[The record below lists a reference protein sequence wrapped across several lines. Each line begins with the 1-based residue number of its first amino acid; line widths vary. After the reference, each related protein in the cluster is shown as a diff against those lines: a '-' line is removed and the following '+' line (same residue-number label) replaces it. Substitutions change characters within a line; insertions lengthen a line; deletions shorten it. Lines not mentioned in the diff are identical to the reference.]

1 MMLSLRTKLLLSNML
16 SCLLGSVS
24 GALVWLTLGDDT
36 LWLAIIV
43 MLAVC
48 YFCSMW
54 LTRRLSDSL
63 RALEIGLLNF
73 KDNDFSVSL
82 HPYGEPQL
90 DALVS
95 LYNQASAKLRSERQF
110 IYQRE
115 LMLDKVIQNSPNVM
129 LLIDDNQRVIY
140 ANGAARH
147 LFNQGVKVEG
157 MLLPELVVTLPDALK
172 TALNSEQE
180 GLFSMGSSDSTS
192 DDVDN
197 NADSNADSSADSNAD
212 SNADSSDV
220 ETWHISRGRFTQ
232 NNQQHHLILLKQLT
246 KELNRQEVAVWKKVI
261 RIISHELN
269 NSVAPIASM
278 VNSGKFLTQHLDND
292 KLQLIFDTIENRT
305 THLSQFISHYAQFS
319 KLPLPQKELIDWTK
333 MTQQLAQ
340 QYPFRLLSALPKTAI
355 KLDAVQLEQVLI
367 NLLKNAHE
375 SGSSADNVALSF
387 DETIHPL
394 AGLLIKVDDQGSGM
408 SSEVLSQAL
417 LPFYSTKQSGTGI
430 GLPLC
435 REIIEAHGGRIS
447 MQNRPQG
454 GLSVKVWLP
463 AQQS

>member
-1 MMLSLRTKLLLSNML
+1 MMLSLRTKLLISNML
-16 SCLLGSVS
+16 SCLLGAMS

-54 LTRRLSDSL
+54 LTRRLSESL
-63 RALEIGLLNF
+63 QALEIGLLNF

-129 LLIDDNQRVIY
+129 LLIDNSQRVIY

-157 MLLPELVVTLPDALK
+157 MLLPDLVVMLPDTLKAALS
-172 TALNSEQE
+172 SEQE
-180 GLFSMGSSDSTS
+180 GLFSMGGSGADGVDSH
-192 DDVDN
+192 
-197 NADSNADSSADSNAD
+197 SNTD
-212 SNADSSDV
+212 ADSSDV

-278 VNSGKFLTQHLDND
+278 VNSGKFLTQHLDNS

-305 THLSQFISHYAQFS
+305 THLSQFISHYAQFA
-319 KLPLPQKELIDWTK
+319 KLPLPQKASIDWAK

-340 QYPFRLLSALPKTAI
+340 QYPFKLLSPLPIKPI
-355 KLDAVQLEQVLI
+355 KLDAVQLEQVFI

-375 SGSSADNVALSF
+375 SGAEADTVSITF
-387 DETIHPL
+387 EEVTHPIN
-394 AGLLIKVDDQGSGM
+394 GLLIKVDDQGCGM

-447 MQNRPQG
+447 MQNRPEG

-463 AQQS
+463 SQQD

>member
-1 MMLSLRTKLLLSNML
+1 MLSLRTKLLLSNML

-197 NADSNADSSADSNAD
+197 NAGSNAGSNADNNAD
-212 SNADSSDV
+212 SNDV

-340 QYPFRLLSALPKTAI
+340 QYPFRLLSALPQTAI

-454 GLSVKVWLP
+454 GLSVKLWLP
-463 AQQS
+463 AQP

>member
-1 MMLSLRTKLLLSNML
+1 MILSLRTKLLLSNML

-24 GALVWLTLGDDT
+24 GALVWLTLGDES
-36 LWLAIIV
+36 LWLAVLV
-43 MLAVC
+43 MLAIC

-115 LMLDKVIQNSPNVM
+115 LMLDKVIQNSPNAM

-147 LFNQGVKVEG
+147 LFNQGIKVEG
-157 MLLPELVVTLPDALK
+157 MLLPELIVTLPDALK
-172 TALNSEQE
+172 AALNSEQE

-197 NADSNADSSADSNAD
+197 NAD

-340 QYPFRLLSALPKTAI
+340 QYPFRLLSALPQTAI

>member
-1 MMLSLRTKLLLSNML
+1 MLSLRTKLLLSNML
-16 SCLLGSVS
+16 SCLLGAMS

-54 LTRRLSDSL
+54 LTRRLSESL
-63 RALEIGLLNF
+63 QALEIGLLNF

-129 LLIDDNQRVIY
+129 LLIDDSQRVIY

-157 MLLPELVVTLPDALK
+157 MLLPDLVVMLPDTLKAALS
-172 TALNSEQE
+172 SEQE
-180 GLFSMGSSDSTS
+180 GLFSMGGSGADGVDSH
-192 DDVDN
+192 
-197 NADSNADSSADSNAD
+197 SNTD
-212 SNADSSDV
+212 ADSSDV

-278 VNSGKFLTQHLDND
+278 VNSGKFLTQHLDNS

-305 THLSQFISHYAQFS
+305 THLSQFISHYAQFA
-319 KLPLPQKELIDWTK
+319 KLPLPQKALIDWTK

-340 QYPFRLLSALPKTAI
+340 QYPFNLLSPLPVNPI
-355 KLDAVQLEQVLI
+355 KLDAVQLEQVFI

-375 SGSSADNVALSF
+375 SGTQADTVSLMF
-387 DETIHPL
+387 EEVTHPVN
-394 AGLLIKVDDQGSGM
+394 GLLVKVEDQGSGM

-447 MQNRPQG
+447 MQNRVEG

-463 AQQS
+463 VQQG

>member
-1 MMLSLRTKLLLSNML
+1 MLSLRTKLLISNML
-16 SCLLGSVS
+16 SCLLGAMS

-54 LTRRLSDSL
+54 LTRRLSESL
-63 RALEIGLLNF
+63 QALEIGLLNF

-129 LLIDDNQRVIY
+129 LLIDDSQRVIY

-157 MLLPELVVTLPDALK
+157 MLLPDLVVMLPDTLKAALS
-172 TALNSEQE
+172 SEQE
-180 GLFSMGSSDSTS
+180 GLFSMGGSGADGVDSH
-192 DDVDN
+192 
-197 NADSNADSSADSNAD
+197 SNTD
-212 SNADSSDV
+212 ADSSDV

-278 VNSGKFLTQHLDND
+278 VNSGKFLTQHLDNS

-305 THLSQFISHYAQFS
+305 THLSQFISHYAQFA
-319 KLPLPQKELIDWTK
+319 KLPLPQKASIDWAK

-340 QYPFRLLSALPKTAI
+340 QYPFNLLSPLPVKPI
-355 KLDAVQLEQVLI
+355 KLDAVQLEQVFI

-375 SGSSADNVALSF
+375 SGAVADTVSITF
-387 DETIHPL
+387 EEVTHPIN
-394 AGLLIKVDDQGSGM
+394 GLLIKVDDQGCGM

-447 MQNRPQG
+447 MQNRVEG

-463 AQQS
+463 SQQD

>member
-1 MMLSLRTKLLLSNML
+1 MLSLRTKLLFSNML
-16 SCLLGSVS
+16 SCLLGAIS

-54 LTRRLSDSL
+54 LTRRLSESL
-63 RALEIGLLNF
+63 QALEIGLLNF

-129 LLIDDNQRVIY
+129 LLIDDSQRVIY

-157 MLLPELVVTLPDALK
+157 MLLPDLVVMLPDTLKAALS
-172 TALNSEQE
+172 SEQE
-180 GLFSMGSSDSTS
+180 GLFSMGGSGVDGVDSH
-192 DDVDN
+192 
-197 NADSNADSSADSNAD
+197 SNTD
-212 SNADSSDV
+212 ADSSDV

-278 VNSGKFLTQHLDND
+278 VNSGKFLTQHLDD
-292 KLQLIFDTIENRT
+292 SKLQLIFDTIENRT
-305 THLSQFISHYAQFS
+305 THLSQFISHYAQFA
-319 KLPLPQKELIDWTK
+319 KLPLPQKTLIDWAK

-340 QYPFRLLSALPKTAI
+340 QYPFKLLSPLPTMPI
-355 KLDAVQLEQVLI
+355 KLDAVQLEQVFI

-375 SGSSADNVALSF
+375 SGAEADTVSLMF
-387 DETIHPL
+387 EEVTHPVN
-394 AGLLIKVDDQGSGM
+394 GLLVKIEDQGSGM
-408 SSEVLSQAL
+408 STEVLSQAL

-447 MQNRPQG
+447 MQNRVEG

-463 AQQS
+463 VQQG

>member
-16 SCLLGSVS
+16 SCLLGTMS

-54 LTRRLSDSL
+54 LTRRLSESL
-63 RALEIGLLNF
+63 QALEIGLLNF

-129 LLIDDNQRVIY
+129 LLIDDSQRVIY

-157 MLLPELVVTLPDALK
+157 MLLPDLVVMLPDTLKAALS
-172 TALNSEQE
+172 SEQE
-180 GLFSMGSSDSTS
+180 GLFSMGGSGADGVDSH
-192 DDVDN
+192 
-197 NADSNADSSADSNAD
+197 SNTD
-212 SNADSSDV
+212 ADSSDV

-278 VNSGKFLTQHLDND
+278 VNSGKFLTQHLDNS

-305 THLSQFISHYAQFS
+305 THLSQFISHYAQFA
-319 KLPLPQKELIDWTK
+319 KLPLPQKALIDWTK

-340 QYPFRLLSALPKTAI
+340 QYPFNLLSPLPVNPI
-355 KLDAVQLEQVLI
+355 KLDAVQLEQVFI

-375 SGSSADNVALSF
+375 SGTQADTVSLMF
-387 DETIHPL
+387 EEVTHPVN
-394 AGLLIKVDDQGSGM
+394 GLLVKVEDQGSGM

-447 MQNRPQG
+447 MQNRVEG

-463 AQQS
+463 SLQG

>member
-16 SCLLGSVS
+16 SCLLGAMS

-129 LLIDDNQRVIY
+129 LLIDDSQRVIY

-157 MLLPELVVTLPDALK
+157 MLLPDLVVMLPDTLKAALS
-172 TALNSEQE
+172 SEQE
-180 GLFSMGSSDSTS
+180 GLFSMGGSGA

-197 NADSNADSSADSNAD
+197 HSNTD
-212 SNADSSDV
+212 ADSSDV

-278 VNSGKFLTQHLDND
+278 VNSGKFLTQHLDNS

-305 THLSQFISHYAQFS
+305 THLSQFISHYAQFA
-319 KLPLPQKELIDWTK
+319 KLPLPQKALIDWTK

-340 QYPFRLLSALPKTAI
+340 QYPFNLLSPLPVKPI
-355 KLDAVQLEQVLI
+355 KLDAVQLEQVFI

-375 SGSSADNVALSF
+375 SGTQADTVSLMF
-387 DETIHPL
+387 EEVTHPVN
-394 AGLLIKVDDQGSGM
+394 GLLVKVEDQGSGM

-447 MQNRPQG
+447 MQNRPEG

-463 AQQS
+463 SQQS

>member
-1 MMLSLRTKLLLSNML
+1 MLSLRTKVVLSNML
-16 SCLLGSVS
+16 SCLLAAMA
-24 GALVWLTLGDDT
+24 GALVWLTLGDNS
-36 LWLAIIV
+36 LWLAV
-43 MLAVC
+43 LLMLAVC

-54 LTRRLSDSL
+54 LTKRLSDSL
-63 RALEIGLLNF
+63 QALEIGLLNF

-129 LLIDDNQRVIY
+129 LLVDDSQRVIY

-147 LFNQGVKVEG
+147 LFNHGVKVEG
-157 MLLPELVVTLPDALK
+157 MLLPELIAMLPEALK

-180 GLFSMGSSDSTS
+180 GLFSMGSSSGDSI
-192 DDVDN
+192 DEN
-197 NADSNADSSADSNAD
+197 
-212 SNADSSDV
+212 DV

-278 VNSGKFLTQHLDND
+278 VNSGRFLTQHLDNT

-305 THLSQFISHYAQFS
+305 SHLSQFISHYAQFA
-319 KLPLPQKELIDWTK
+319 KLPLPQKQLIDWSK

-340 QYPFRLLSALPKTAI
+340 QYPFQVLSPLPQIPI

-375 SGSSADNVALSF
+375 SGADADTVALIF
-387 DETIHPL
+387 EDITHPV
-394 AGLLIKVDDQGSGM
+394 AGLLIKVNDQGSGM

-447 MQNRPQG
+447 LQSRPEG

-463 AQQS
+463 AQHS

>member
-197 NADSNADSSADSNAD
+197 NAD

>member
-1 MMLSLRTKLLLSNML
+1 MMLSLRTKLLFSNML
-16 SCLLGSVS
+16 SCLLGVMS

-54 LTRRLSDSL
+54 LTRRLSESL
-63 RALEIGLLNF
+63 QALEIGLLNF

-129 LLIDDNQRVIY
+129 LLIDDSQRVIY

-157 MLLPELVVTLPDALK
+157 MLLPDLVVMLPDTLKAALS
-172 TALNSEQE
+172 SEQE
-180 GLFSMGSSDSTS
+180 GLFSMGGSGA

-197 NADSNADSSADSNAD
+197 HSNTD
-212 SNADSSDV
+212 ADSSDV

-278 VNSGKFLTQHLDND
+278 VNSGKFLTQHLDD
-292 KLQLIFDTIENRT
+292 SKLQLIFDTIENRT
-305 THLSQFISHYAQFS
+305 THLSQFISHYAQFA
-319 KLPLPQKELIDWTK
+319 KLPLPQKALIDWTK

-340 QYPFRLLSALPKTAI
+340 QYPFNLLSPLPVNPI
-355 KLDAVQLEQVLI
+355 KLDAVQLEQVFI

-375 SGSSADNVALSF
+375 SGTQADTVSLMF
-387 DETIHPL
+387 EEVTHPVN
-394 AGLLIKVDDQGSGM
+394 GLLVKVEDQGSGM

-463 AQQS
+463 AQQG

>member
-1 MMLSLRTKLLLSNML
+1 MLSLRTKLLISNML
-16 SCLLGSVS
+16 SCLLGAMS

-54 LTRRLSDSL
+54 LTRRLSESL
-63 RALEIGLLNF
+63 QALEIGLLNF

-129 LLIDDNQRVIY
+129 LLIDDSQRVIY

-157 MLLPELVVTLPDALK
+157 MLLPDLVVMLPDTLKAALS
-172 TALNSEQE
+172 SEQE
-180 GLFSMGSSDSTS
+180 GLFSMGGSGADGVDSH
-192 DDVDN
+192 
-197 NADSNADSSADSNAD
+197 SNTD
-212 SNADSSDV
+212 ADSSDV

-278 VNSGKFLTQHLDND
+278 VNSGKFLTQHLDD
-292 KLQLIFDTIENRT
+292 SKLQLIFDTIENRT
-305 THLSQFISHYAQFS
+305 THLSQFISHYAQFA
-319 KLPLPQKELIDWTK
+319 KLPLPQIQLIDWPK
-333 MTQQLAQ
+333 MTQQLVQ
-340 QYPFRLLSALPKTAI
+340 QYPFKVLSPLPKTPI
-355 KLDAVQLEQVLI
+355 KLDTVQLEQVLI

-375 SGSSADNVALSF
+375 SGSSAESVALIF
-387 DETIHPL
+387 EEITHPVV
-394 AGLLIKVDDQGSGM
+394 GLLIKVEDEGSGM

-447 MQNRPQG
+447 MQNRPEG

-463 AQQS
+463 SQQG

>member
-1 MMLSLRTKLLLSNML
+1 MLSLRTKLLFSNML

-147 LFNQGVKVEG
+147 LFNQGIKVEG
-157 MLLPELVVTLPDALK
+157 MLLPELIVTLPDALK
-172 TALNSEQE
+172 AALNSEQE

-197 NADSNADSSADSNAD
+197 NAD

-340 QYPFRLLSALPKTAI
+340 QYPFRLLSALPQTAI

-394 AGLLIKVDDQGSGM
+394 TGLLIKVEDQGSGM

>member
-16 SCLLGSVS
+16 SCLLGAMS

-129 LLIDDNQRVIY
+129 LLIDDSQRVIY

-157 MLLPELVVTLPDALK
+157 MLLPDLVVMLPDTLKAALS
-172 TALNSEQE
+172 SEQE
-180 GLFSMGSSDSTS
+180 GLFSMGGSGADG
-192 DDVDN
+192 VDN
-197 NADSNADSSADSNAD
+197 HSNTDADSG
-212 SNADSSDV
+212 DV

-278 VNSGKFLTQHLDND
+278 VNSGKFLTQHLDNS

-305 THLSQFISHYAQFS
+305 THLSQFISHYAQFA
-319 KLPLPQKELIDWTK
+319 KLPLPQKALIDWTK

-340 QYPFRLLSALPKTAI
+340 QYPFKLLSPLPVNPI
-355 KLDAVQLEQVLI
+355 KLDAVQLEQVFI

-375 SGSSADNVALSF
+375 SGAVADTVSLMF
-387 DETIHPL
+387 EEVTHPVK
-394 AGLLIKVDDQGSGM
+394 GLLVKVEDQGSGM

-447 MQNRPQG
+447 MQNRVEG

-463 AQQS
+463 VQQG

>member
-1 MMLSLRTKLLLSNML
+1 MMLSLRTKVVLSNML
-16 SCLLGSVS
+16 SCLLAAMA
-24 GALVWLTLGDDT
+24 GALVWLTLGDNS
-36 LWLAIIV
+36 LWLAV
-43 MLAVC
+43 LLMLAVC

-54 LTRRLSDSL
+54 LTKRLSDSL
-63 RALEIGLLNF
+63 QALEIGLLNF

-129 LLIDDNQRVIY
+129 LLVDDSQRVIY

-147 LFNQGVKVEG
+147 LFNHGIKVEG
-157 MLLPELVVTLPDALK
+157 MLLPELIAILPEALK

-180 GLFSMGSSDSTS
+180 GLFSMGSSSGDSI
-192 DDVDN
+192 DEN
-197 NADSNADSSADSNAD
+197 
-212 SNADSSDV
+212 DV

-278 VNSGKFLTQHLDND
+278 VNSGRFLTQHLDNT

-305 THLSQFISHYAQFS
+305 SHLSQFISHYAQFA
-319 KLPLPQKELIDWTK
+319 KLPLPQKQLIDWSK

-340 QYPFRLLSALPKTAI
+340 QYPFQVLSSLPQMPI

-375 SGSSADNVALSF
+375 SGADADSVALIF
-387 DETIHPL
+387 EDITHPV
-394 AGLLIKVDDQGSGM
+394 AGLLIKVNDQGSGM

-447 MQNRPQG
+447 LQSRPEG

>member
-1 MMLSLRTKLLLSNML
+1 MMLSLRTKLLISNML
-16 SCLLGSVS
+16 SCLLGAVS
-24 GALVWLTLGDDT
+24 GALVWFILGDGS

-43 MLAVC
+43 MLSVC

-54 LTRRLSDSL
+54 LTRRLSESL
-63 RALEIGLLNF
+63 QALEIGLLNF

-129 LLIDDNQRVIY
+129 LLIDDSQRVIY

-157 MLLPELVVTLPDALK
+157 MLLPDLVVMLPDTLKAALS
-172 TALNSEQE
+172 SEQE
-180 GLFSMGSSDSTS
+180 GLFSMGGSGADGVDSH
-192 DDVDN
+192 
-197 NADSNADSSADSNAD
+197 SNTD
-212 SNADSSDV
+212 ADSSDV

-278 VNSGKFLTQHLDND
+278 VNSGKFLTQHLDD
-292 KLQLIFDTIENRT
+292 SKLQLIFDTIENRT
-305 THLSQFISHYAQFS
+305 THLSQFISHYAQFA
-319 KLPLPQKELIDWTK
+319 KLPLPQKALIDWAK
-333 MTQQLAQ
+333 MTLQLAQ
-340 QYPFRLLSALPKTAI
+340 QYPFNLLSPLPVNPI
-355 KLDAVQLEQVLI
+355 KLDAVQLEQVFI

-375 SGSSADNVALSF
+375 SGAVADTVSITF
-387 DETIHPL
+387 EEVTHPIN
-394 AGLLIKVDDQGSGM
+394 GLLIKVDDQGCGM

-447 MQNRPQG
+447 MQNRVEG

-463 AQQS
+463 SQQD

>member
-1 MMLSLRTKLLLSNML
+1 MLSLRTKLLLSNML

>member
-1 MMLSLRTKLLLSNML
+1 MLSLRTKLLISNML
-16 SCLLGSVS
+16 SCLLGAMS

-54 LTRRLSDSL
+54 LTRRLSESL
-63 RALEIGLLNF
+63 QALEIGLLNF

-129 LLIDDNQRVIY
+129 LLIDDSQRVIY

-157 MLLPELVVTLPDALK
+157 MLLPDLVVMLPDTLKAALS
-172 TALNSEQE
+172 SEQE
-180 GLFSMGSSDSTS
+180 GLFSMGGSGADGVDSH
-192 DDVDN
+192 
-197 NADSNADSSADSNAD
+197 SNTD
-212 SNADSSDV
+212 ADSSDV

-278 VNSGKFLTQHLDND
+278 VNSGKFLTQHLDD
-292 KLQLIFDTIENRT
+292 SKLQLIFDTIENRT
-305 THLSQFISHYAQFS
+305 THLSQFISHYAQFA
-319 KLPLPQKELIDWTK
+319 KLPLPQKASIDWAK

-340 QYPFRLLSALPKTAI
+340 QYPFNLLSPLPVKPI
-355 KLDAVQLEQVLI
+355 KLDAVQLEQVFI

-375 SGSSADNVALSF
+375 SGAEADTVSITF
-387 DETIHPL
+387 EEVTHPIN
-394 AGLLIKVDDQGSGM
+394 GLLIKVDDQGCGM

-447 MQNRPQG
+447 MQNRVEG

-463 AQQS
+463 AQQG

>member
-1 MMLSLRTKLLLSNML
+1 MLSLRTKLLISNML
-16 SCLLGSVS
+16 SCLLGAMS

-54 LTRRLSDSL
+54 LTRRLSESL
-63 RALEIGLLNF
+63 QALEIGLLNF

-129 LLIDDNQRVIY
+129 LLIDNSQRVIY

-157 MLLPELVVTLPDALK
+157 MLLPDLVVMLPDTLKAALS
-172 TALNSEQE
+172 SEQE
-180 GLFSMGSSDSTS
+180 GLFSMGGSGADGVDSH
-192 DDVDN
+192 
-197 NADSNADSSADSNAD
+197 SNTD
-212 SNADSSDV
+212 ADSSDV

-278 VNSGKFLTQHLDND
+278 VNSGKFLTQHLDNS

-305 THLSQFISHYAQFS
+305 THLSQFISHYAQFA
-319 KLPLPQKELIDWTK
+319 KLPLPQKASIDWAK

-340 QYPFRLLSALPKTAI
+340 QYPFNLLSPLPVNPI
-355 KLDAVQLEQVLI
+355 KLDAVQLEQVFI

-375 SGSSADNVALSF
+375 SGAEADTVSITF
-387 DETIHPL
+387 EEVTHPIN
-394 AGLLIKVDDQGSGM
+394 GLLIKVDDQGCGM

-447 MQNRPQG
+447 MQNRPEG

-463 AQQS
+463 SQQS

>member
-1 MMLSLRTKLLLSNML
+1 MMLSLRTKLLISNML
-16 SCLLGSVS
+16 SCLLGAMS

-54 LTRRLSDSL
+54 LTRRLSESL
-63 RALEIGLLNF
+63 QALEIGLLNF

-129 LLIDDNQRVIY
+129 LLIDNSQRVIY

-157 MLLPELVVTLPDALK
+157 MLLPDLVVMLPDTLKAALS
-172 TALNSEQE
+172 SEQE
-180 GLFSMGSSDSTS
+180 GLFSMGGSGADGVDSH
-192 DDVDN
+192 
-197 NADSNADSSADSNAD
+197 SNTD
-212 SNADSSDV
+212 ADSSDV

-278 VNSGKFLTQHLDND
+278 VNSGKFLTQHLDNS

-305 THLSQFISHYAQFS
+305 THLSQFISHYAQFA
-319 KLPLPQKELIDWTK
+319 KLPLPQKASIDWAK

-340 QYPFRLLSALPKTAI
+340 QYPFNLLSPLPVNPI
-355 KLDAVQLEQVLI
+355 KLDAVQLEQVFI

-375 SGSSADNVALSF
+375 SGAEADTVSITF
-387 DETIHPL
+387 EEVTHPIN
-394 AGLLIKVDDQGSGM
+394 GLLIKVDDQGCGM

-447 MQNRPQG
+447 MQNRPEG

-463 AQQS
+463 SQQS

>member
-1 MMLSLRTKLLLSNML
+1 MMLSLRTKLLISNML
-16 SCLLGSVS
+16 SCLLGAMS

-54 LTRRLSDSL
+54 LTRRLSESL
-63 RALEIGLLNF
+63 QALEIGLLNF

-129 LLIDDNQRVIY
+129 LLIDNSQRVIY

-157 MLLPELVVTLPDALK
+157 MLLPDLVVMLPDTLKAALS
-172 TALNSEQE
+172 SEQE
-180 GLFSMGSSDSTS
+180 GLFSMGGSGADGVDSH
-192 DDVDN
+192 
-197 NADSNADSSADSNAD
+197 SNTD
-212 SNADSSDV
+212 ADSSDV

-278 VNSGKFLTQHLDND
+278 VNSGKFLTQHLDD
-292 KLQLIFDTIENRT
+292 SKLQLIFDTIENRT
-305 THLSQFISHYAQFS
+305 THLSQFISHYAQFA
-319 KLPLPQKELIDWTK
+319 KLPLPQKALIDWAK

-340 QYPFRLLSALPKTAI
+340 QYPFNLLSPLPVNPI
-355 KLDAVQLEQVLI
+355 KLDAVQLEQVFI

-375 SGSSADNVALSF
+375 SGAVADTVSITF
-387 DETIHPL
+387 EEVTHPVN
-394 AGLLIKVDDQGSGM
+394 GLLIK
-408 SSEVLSQAL
+408 
-417 LPFYSTKQSGTGI
+417 
-430 GLPLC
+430 
-435 REIIEAHGGRIS
+435 
-447 MQNRPQG
+447 
-454 GLSVKVWLP
+454 
-463 AQQS
+463 

>member
-1 MMLSLRTKLLLSNML
+1 MLSLRTKLLLSNML

-197 NADSNADSSADSNAD
+197 NAGSNADN
-212 SNADSSDV
+212 NADSSDV

-340 QYPFRLLSALPKTAI
+340 QYPFRLLSALPQTAI

-454 GLSVKVWLP
+454 GLSVKLWLP
-463 AQQS
+463 AQP

>member
-1 MMLSLRTKLLLSNML
+1 MMLSLRTKLLISNML
-16 SCLLGSVS
+16 SCLLGAMS

-54 LTRRLSDSL
+54 LTRRLSESL
-63 RALEIGLLNF
+63 QALEIGLLNF

-129 LLIDDNQRVIY
+129 LLIDDSQRVIY

-157 MLLPELVVTLPDALK
+157 MLLPDLVVMLPDTLKAALS
-172 TALNSEQE
+172 SEQE
-180 GLFSMGSSDSTS
+180 GLFSMGGSGADGVDSH
-192 DDVDN
+192 
-197 NADSNADSSADSNAD
+197 SNTD
-212 SNADSSDV
+212 ADSSDV

-278 VNSGKFLTQHLDND
+278 VNSGKFLTQHLDD
-292 KLQLIFDTIENRT
+292 SKLQLIFDTIENRT
-305 THLSQFISHYAQFS
+305 THLSQFISHYAQFA
-319 KLPLPQKELIDWTK
+319 KLPLPQKASIDWAK

-340 QYPFRLLSALPKTAI
+340 QYPFKLLSPLPIKPI
-355 KLDAVQLEQVLI
+355 KLDAVQLEQVFI

-375 SGSSADNVALSF
+375 SGAEADTVSITF
-387 DETIHPL
+387 EEVTHPIN
-394 AGLLIKVDDQGSGM
+394 GLLIKVDDQGCGM

-447 MQNRPQG
+447 MQNRVEG

-463 AQQS
+463 SQQG

>member
-1 MMLSLRTKLLLSNML
+1 MLSLRTKLLLSTML
-16 SCLLGSVS
+16 SCLLGAMS

-129 LLIDDNQRVIY
+129 LLIDDSQRVIY

-157 MLLPELVVTLPDALK
+157 MLLPDLVVMLPDTLKAALS
-172 TALNSEQE
+172 SEQE
-180 GLFSMGSSDSTS
+180 GLFSMGGSEADGVDSH
-192 DDVDN
+192 
-197 NADSNADSSADSNAD
+197 SNTD
-212 SNADSSDV
+212 ADSSDV

-278 VNSGKFLTQHLDND
+278 VNSGKFLTQHLDD
-292 KLQLIFDTIENRT
+292 SKLQLIFDTIENRT
-305 THLSQFISHYAQFS
+305 THLSQFISHYAQFA
-319 KLPLPQKELIDWTK
+319 KLPLPQKALIDWTK

-340 QYPFRLLSALPKTAI
+340 QYPFKLLSPLPVNPI
-355 KLDAVQLEQVLI
+355 KLDAVQLEQVFI

-375 SGSSADNVALSF
+375 SGAVADTVSLMF
-387 DETIHPL
+387 EEVTHPVN
-394 AGLLIKVDDQGSGM
+394 GLLVKVEDQGSGM

-447 MQNRPQG
+447 MQNRPEG

-463 AQQS
+463 SLQG

>member
-1 MMLSLRTKLLLSNML
+1 MLSLRTKLLFSNLL
-16 SCLLGSVS
+16 SCLLGAVS

-63 RALEIGLLNF
+63 QALEIGLLNF

-147 LFNQGVKVEG
+147 LFNHGVKVEG
-157 MLLPELVVTLPDALK
+157 MLLSELITMLPDALK
-172 TALNSEQE
+172 AALNSEQE
-180 GLFSMGSSDSTS
+180 GLFSMGGNSVEDA
-192 DDVDN
+192 DDMGTDG
-197 NADSNADSSADSNAD
+197 
-212 SNADSSDV
+212 DV

-278 VNSGKFLTQHLDND
+278 VNSGKFLTQHLDNS

-305 THLSQFISHYAQFS
+305 THLSQFISHYAEFA
-319 KLPLPQKELIDWTK
+319 KLPLPQKQLIDWPK
-333 MTQQLAQ
+333 MTLQLAQ
-340 QYPFRLLSALPKTAI
+340 QYPFKVLSSLPQTPI

-375 SGSSADNVALSF
+375 SGSSAESVALIF
-387 DETIHPL
+387 EQITHPVV
-394 AGLLIKVDDQGSGM
+394 GLLIKVEDEGSGM

-447 MQNRPQG
+447 MQNRVEG

-463 AQQS
+463 VHQS

>member
-1 MMLSLRTKLLLSNML
+1 MLSLRTKLLISNML
-16 SCLLGSVS
+16 SCLLGAMS

-54 LTRRLSDSL
+54 LTRRLSESL
-63 RALEIGLLNF
+63 QALEIGLLNF

-129 LLIDDNQRVIY
+129 LLIDNSQRVIY

-157 MLLPELVVTLPDALK
+157 MLLPDLVVMLPDTLKAALS
-172 TALNSEQE
+172 SEQE
-180 GLFSMGSSDSTS
+180 GLFSMGGSGADGVDSH
-192 DDVDN
+192 
-197 NADSNADSSADSNAD
+197 SNTD
-212 SNADSSDV
+212 ADSSDV

-278 VNSGKFLTQHLDND
+278 VNSGKFLTQHLDD
-292 KLQLIFDTIENRT
+292 SKLQLIFDTIENRT
-305 THLSQFISHYAQFS
+305 THLSQFISHYAQFA
-319 KLPLPQKELIDWTK
+319 KLPLPQKASIDWAK

-340 QYPFRLLSALPKTAI
+340 QYPFKLLSPLPIKPI
-355 KLDAVQLEQVLI
+355 KLDAVQLEQVFI

-375 SGSSADNVALSF
+375 SGAEADTVSITF
-387 DETIHPL
+387 EEVTHPIN
-394 AGLLIKVDDQGSGM
+394 GLLIKVDDQGCGM

-447 MQNRPQG
+447 MQNRPEG

-463 AQQS
+463 SQEG

>member
-1 MMLSLRTKLLLSNML
+1 MMLSLRTKLLFSNML
-16 SCLLGSVS
+16 SCLLGVMS

-54 LTRRLSDSL
+54 LTRRLSESL
-63 RALEIGLLNF
+63 QALEIGLLNF

-129 LLIDDNQRVIY
+129 LLIDDSQRVIY

-157 MLLPELVVTLPDALK
+157 MLLPDLVVMLPDTLKAALS
-172 TALNSEQE
+172 SEQE
-180 GLFSMGSSDSTS
+180 GLFSMGGSGADGVDSH
-192 DDVDN
+192 
-197 NADSNADSSADSNAD
+197 SNTD
-212 SNADSSDV
+212 ADSSDV

-278 VNSGKFLTQHLDND
+278 VNSGKFLTQHLDNS

-305 THLSQFISHYAQFS
+305 THLSQFISHYAQFA
-319 KLPLPQKELIDWTK
+319 KLPLPQKALIDWTK

-340 QYPFRLLSALPKTAI
+340 QYPFNLLSPLPVNPI
-355 KLDAVQLEQVLI
+355 KLDAVQLEQVFI

-375 SGSSADNVALSF
+375 SGTQADTVSLMF
-387 DETIHPL
+387 EEVTHPVN
-394 AGLLIKVDDQGSGM
+394 GLLVKIEDQGSGM

-435 REIIEAHGGRIS
+435 REIIEAHAGRIS
-447 MQNRPQG
+447 MQNRVEG

-463 AQQS
+463 AQ